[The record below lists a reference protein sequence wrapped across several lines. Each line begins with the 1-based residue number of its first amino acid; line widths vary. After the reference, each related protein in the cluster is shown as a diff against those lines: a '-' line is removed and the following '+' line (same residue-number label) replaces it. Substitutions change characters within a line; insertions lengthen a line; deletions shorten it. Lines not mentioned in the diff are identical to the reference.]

1 MLNSDALL
9 ESSALSPQKL
19 VQTRVHNLGDSFL
32 DFWFLGGASIVV
44 FALMAIGQALR
55 GRLGI
60 VEQSFVQIIPTF
72 SILALI
78 CNHPHFIISYRFG
91 YGRGLKFI
99 GRHWFS
105 LIVVP
110 VALVGLFAVAYM
122 NFRTEISELPAITLV
137 NQFFEKIGF
146 GFRFGRTPDLG
157 TELLSLSVW
166 GMFLTVGW
174 HYSKQIFGCLM
185 VYSRFD
191 NYPISALQ
199 RFVLKSSVFSIA
211 AFNFFTLMS
220 SSTDGNNFSQISFFN
235 IAIAPMQVP
244 AFLLPIAG
252 VWVGLSFLSV
262 LFLVGYKNYK
272 QFGKKPSANFS
283 IAWIAFHIWWIP
295 FMKQPEFYLLAVPFF
310 HSLQYLPFAARME
323 APKITRDQNYYARM
337 SFKILLLLVIGYL
350 AFNFVPAVLDQV
362 LKTSWNQTASF
373 FTIAAVVFINIHHFF
388 IDSVAWRFDDEEVRS
403 SIFGVT

>member
-1 MLNSDALL
+1 MLDSDALL
-9 ESSALSPQKL
+9 VNSALSPQNL
-19 VQTRVHNLGDSFL
+19 VQTRVRDLGDPFL

-44 FALMAIGQALR
+44 FALMALGQILR
-55 GRLGI
+55 GHFGI

-78 CNHPHFIISYRFG
+78 CNHPHFMISYRFG
-91 YGRGLKFI
+91 YGRGLRFI

-105 LIVVP
+105 LIFVP
-110 VALVGLFAVAYM
+110 VALVALFTVAYVD
-122 NFRTEISELPAITLV
+122 FRVEVSELPAIV
-137 NQFFEKIGF
+137 MINQVFEKIGF
-146 GFRFGRTPDLG
+146 GFRFGRAPDLG

-191 NYPISALQ
+191 NYPITATQ
-199 RFVLKSSVFSIA
+199 RLVLKSSVFSIA
-211 AFNFFTLMS
+211 AFNFFTLLS
-220 SSTDGNNFSQISFFN
+220 SSADGNNFSQISFFN

-252 VWVGLSFLSV
+252 VWVGISFLSV
-262 LFLVGYKNYK
+262 LYFVVYKNYK

-323 APKITRDQNYYARM
+323 APKITRDKNYYIRL
-337 SFKILLLLVIGYL
+337 SSKILLLLVIGFL
-350 AFNFVPAVLDQV
+350 AFNFVPAILDQV
-362 LKTSWNQTASF
+362 FETSWNKTASF
-373 FTIAAVVFINIHHFF
+373 FTIAAIVFINIHHFF